1 MTYEDYLPYSRTELL
16 AKIAE
21 QMRPKRFKHV
31 LGVEKAALSLAERYG
46 CDSNKASL
54 AALLSSSFARLC

>member
-21 QMRPKRFKHV
+21 QMSPKRFK
-31 LGVEKAALSLAERYG
+31 
-46 CDSNKASL
+46 
-54 AALLSSSFARLC
+54 